1 MPASRLSLLVSLC
14 AVCVGMK
21 NSYIFYKHLA
31 NCYRKSLHTHTERT
45 HTCTYMVYAYSHT
58 AYVNDAFAF
67 ACWRSSA
74 SYLTAAQPARAACY
88 CNGDTHRHTRTQRQR
103 GSVLL
108 HKMKAIDG
116 KTLPNTEIGSLFA
129 DKE

>member
-1 MPASRLSLLVSLC
+1 M
-14 AVCVGMK
+14 
-21 NSYIFYKHLA
+21 
-31 NCYRKSLHTHTERT
+31 
-45 HTCTYMVYAYSHT
+45 YMVYAYSHT

-129 DKE
+129 DKEWMEMKKENVLKKKEEKRVHFVVVNCA